1 MNGHHLLNWRR
12 GAALCIT
19 PLAAAVLVACGGGG
33 GGTSSSATV
42 AGTAAT
48 GAAIASGSVTLKCV
62 SGTTSAVTTGTDGS
76 FTVDVSGVTLPCL
89 ARVDYKDASGTAQ
102 KLHSYVG
109 ATGTANITPVTDL
122 VVSKLAAG
130 ASTTAF
136 DTFDASKVKALTA
149 AQVQTAIAAVRTYLA
164 ELGVDITNFPADPL
178 GSKFTPA
185 VGSTAGDK
193 ADKVLDELAAKLKAA
208 GKKLSE
214 AGDDVAAGRSGKPG
228 GGGSAS
234 ITGSFAGQAPYAA
247 VTAANNK
254 LFIDNLPL
262 ACKLD
267 PEFTDG
273 DHVVYRN
280 CKQDGTDLKTNL
292 TMNLYLGALP
302 AASSNTGSVVNSGPG
317 ATGKAAITWA
327 QEVTDVAVGNS
338 CEVTIVEPVIPIVSI
353 KVKGAAYSGQ
363 MKLGNFSFNGTT
375 DDYVYVD
382 PKGGVAMLVGMT
394 DGKGNKLLLSIDTR
408 TGETGASIGPFN
420 NDGTGASIMCG
431 MVKS

>member
-1 MNGHHLLNWRR
+1 MNRPHLLNWRR

-33 GGTSSSATV
+33 GGSTTSATV

-48 GAAIASGSVTLKCV
+48 GAAIASGTVTLKCV

-109 ATGTANITPVTDL
+109 APGTANITPVTDL

-130 ASTTAF
+130 ASSTAF
-136 DTFDASKVKALTA
+136 DSFDASKVKALTTT
-149 AQVQTAIAAVRTYLA
+149 QVQTAIAAVRTYLSD
-164 ELGVDITNFPADPL
+164 LGVDITNFPDDPL

-193 ADKVLDELAAKLKAA
+193 ADKVLDDLAAKLKAA

-214 AGDDVAAGRSGKPG
+214 AGDDVAAGKSGKAG

-234 ITGSFAGQAPYAA
+234 ITGSYAGQAPYAA
-247 VTAANNK
+247 VKAADNK

-267 PEFTDG
+267 TEFTDS

-280 CKQDGTDLKTNL
+280 CKQDTADIKTNL
-292 TMNLYLGALP
+292 MMNLYLGALP
-302 AASSNTGSVVNSGPG
+302 ATSTNTGVVINSGPG
-317 ATGKAAITWA
+317 VTGKASIGWVQDITDIA
-327 QEVTDVAVGNS
+327 LNDS
-338 CEVTIVEPVIPIVSI
+338 CQVFIAEPVIPIVSI
-353 KVKGAAYSGQ
+353 KVKGAVYNGQ
-363 MKLGNFSFNGTT
+363 LKLGSFSFNGTA

-382 PKGGVAMLVGMT
+382 PKGGVAMLVGLT

-408 TGETGASIGPFN
+408 TGETGASVGPFK
-420 NDGTGASIMCG
+420 NDGTGASFSCG
-431 MVKS
+431 MVKT

>member
-1 MNGHHLLNWRR
+1 MNRQDLLNWRR

-33 GGTSSSATV
+33 GGGSASSATV

-48 GAAIASGSVTLKCV
+48 GAAIASGTVTLKCV

-109 ATGTANITPVTDL
+109 AAGTANITPVTDL
-122 VVSKLAAG
+122 VVSKLATGPSA
-130 ASTTAF
+130 TAF
-136 DTFDASKVKALTA
+136 DTFDASKVKALTTT
-149 AQVQTAIAAVRTYLA
+149 QVQTAIAAVRTYLA
-164 ELGVDITNFPADPL
+164 ELGVDITNFPEDPL

-185 VGSTAGDK
+185 VGTTAGDK
-193 ADKVLDELAAKLKAA
+193 ADKVLDDLAIKLKNA

-214 AGDDVAAGRSGKPG
+214 AGDDVAAGKPGRPG
-228 GGGSAS
+228 GGNAS
-234 ITGSFAGQAPYAA
+234 ISGSFAGQAPYAA
-247 VTAANNK
+247 VTAAANK

-267 PEFTDG
+267 TEITDS
-273 DHVVYRN
+273 DHVVYRS
-280 CKQDGTDLKTNL
+280 CKQDTANIKTNL
-292 TMNLYLGALP
+292 MMNLYLGALP
-302 AASSNTGSVVNSGPG
+302 AASSNTGVVVNSGPG
-317 ATGKAAITWA
+317 ATGKANVTFL
-327 QEVTDVAVGNS
+327 QSVTDVAQGDS
-338 CEVTIVEPVIPIVSI
+338 CEITIVEPVIPIVSI

-363 MKLGNFSFNGTT
+363 LKLGNFSFNGTT

-382 PKGGVAMLVGMT
+382 PKGGMAMLVGLT
-394 DGKGNKLLLSIDTR
+394 DGKGNSLLLSIDTK
-408 TGETGASIGPFN
+408 TGETSVTVGAFK
-420 NDGTGASIMCG
+420 NDGTGSTISCG
-431 MVKS
+431 MVKP